1 MSARFEWRTSVCAP
15 DFPATAYEALRLRV
29 TDHTPF
35 NTLAWLC
42 ASEQALKSGEQL
54 HVLLGWQD
62 EALALCLPLVAS
74 VERFAR
80 LPFRVLH
87 HLGHPLADRLALLTR
102 LDSDDIG
109 KALAEIR
116 QHLPHALL
124 QLNELAGPTSEERTL
139 KAWMSRSSTAEQR
152 LSCRVPVH
160 LISDADHQEVS
171 GDPRYKLRRARKRIA
186 ACGALVRRITP
197 DATTMGPLLKAI
209 SEVEAVS
216 WKGDEGVGI
225 FSDERHRQWMDR
237 AFTALAARG
246 LVRVV
251 VLELEGRCISYRLGL
266 LEQGRL
272 YDYNLAFLPQYAD
285 LGSGRVLLEEWIRW
299 GLEDNWRWIDAS
311 RVSLENSSHQ
321 LHERMTGQLEHWRWS
336 FYSWRP
342 SGLALGLALRVWQW
356 LKPSLQQW
364 RARRAATATAAAA
377 TATATA
383 TVATVTPPAVTA
395 PAKKTSAPT
404 EKLMEGEHAS
414 ASHSQR

>member
-1 MSARFEWRTSVCAP
+1 MATRFEWRTSLCTP
-15 DFPATAYEALRLRV
+15 DFPAAAYEALRLRV

-42 ASEQALKSGEQL
+42 AAEQALSDGQRL
-54 HVLLGWQD
+54 HVLLGWQGD
-62 EALALCLPLVAS
+62 ELALCLPLVALR
-74 VERFAR
+74 ERFGG

-87 HLGHPLADRLALLTR
+87 HLGYPLTDRLALLAC
-102 LDSDDIG
+102 LDAESIRR
-109 KALAEIR
+109 ALIVIR
-116 QHLPHALL
+116 RRVPHALM
-124 QLNELAGPTSEERTL
+124 QLNELSEPTGEESAL
-139 KAWMSRSSTAEQR
+139 AVWMAHSSTGERR
-152 LSCRVPVH
+152 LSCKAPVH
-160 LISDADHQEVS
+160 LISEADRQEIS

-186 ACGALVRRITP
+186 ACGAQVRRITP
-197 DATTMGPLLKAI
+197 DASTMGPLLQTI

-225 FSDERHRQWMDR
+225 FADERHRQWMER

-251 VLELEGRCISYRLGL
+251 VLELDGRCISYRLGL

-299 GLEDNWRWIDAS
+299 GLDDNWCWIDAS

-336 FYSWRP
+336 FYSWRL
-342 SGLALGLALRVWQW
+342 SGLTLGLALRVWRRF
-356 LKPSLQQW
+356 KPALQTW
-364 RARRAATATAAAA
+364 RAKRAAAA
-377 TATATA
+377 
-383 TVATVTPPAVTA
+383 VTVTTPAA
-395 PAKKTSAPT
+395 KPAATTGKIT
-404 EKLMEGEHAS
+404 EGEHAS
-414 ASHSQR
+414 PSHSQR

>member
-1 MSARFEWRTSVCAP
+1 MTVRFEWRTSLCAAE
-15 DFPATAYEALRLRV
+15 FPAAAYEALRLRV
-29 TDHTPF
+29 MDHTPF
-35 NTLAWLC
+35 NALAWMT
-42 ASEQALKSGEQL
+42 ASEQALMAGEYL
-54 HVLLGWQD
+54 HVLLGWQGH
-62 EALALCLPLVAS
+62 ELVLCLPLVAS
-74 VERFAR
+74 VERFAG

-87 HLGHPLADRLALLTR
+87 HLGYPLADRLALLAC
-102 LDSDDIG
+102 LDAADMRQ
-109 KALAEIR
+109 ALSEIR
-116 QHLPHALL
+116 RRQPHAVL
-124 QLNELAGPTSEERTL
+124 QLNELAGEDNALTPWR
-139 KAWMSRSSTAEQR
+139 ARSSTAERR

-197 DATTMGPLLKAI
+197 DATTMGPLLKVI

-225 FSDERHRQWMDR
+225 FADERHRQWMDR

-251 VLELEGRCISYRLGL
+251 VLELDGRCISYRLGL

-299 GLEDNWRWIDAS
+299 GLDDNWRWIDAS

-321 LHERMTGQLEHWRWS
+321 LHERMTGHMEHWRWS
-336 FYSWRP
+336 FYSWHP
-342 SGLALGLALRVWQW
+342 SGLALGLALRVWQHC
-356 LKPSLQQW
+356 KPLLQQW
-364 RARRAATATAAAA
+364 RARRAAAVIAPAPVAAPVVKATAS
-377 TATATA
+377 TD
-383 TVATVTPPAVTA
+383 
-395 PAKKTSAPT
+395 KHR
-404 EKLMEGEHAS
+404 EGEHATP
-414 ASHSQR
+414 SHSQR

>member
-1 MSARFEWRTSVCAP
+1 MVMRFEWRTSLCAA

-35 NTLAWLC
+35 NHLGWLC
-42 ASEQALKSGEQL
+42 AAEQALGEHQRL
-54 HVLLGWQD
+54 HVLLGWDADQ
-62 EALALCLPLVAS
+62 LRLCLPLVAGR
-74 VERFAR
+74 ERFAG

-87 HLGHPLADRLALLTR
+87 HLGYPLADRLALLS
-102 LDSDDIG
+102 LLGGDDMRQ
-109 KALAEIR
+109 ALELIR
-116 QHLPHALL
+116 QRLPHALL
-124 QLNELAGPTSEERTL
+124 QLNELSEPVGAESALTE
-139 KAWMSRSSTAEQR
+139 WMAHSSTAERR

-160 LISDADHQEVS
+160 LISEADHQEVS

-186 ACGALVRRITP
+186 ACGAEVRRITP
-197 DATTMGPLLKAI
+197 DAMSMGPLLRII

-225 FSDERHRQWMDR
+225 FATPQSRQWVER
-237 AFTALAARG
+237 AFTALAGQG

-251 VLELEGRCISYRLGL
+251 MLELNGRCISYRLGL

-299 GLEDNWRWIDAS
+299 GLDEHWRWIDAS

-342 SGLALGLALRVWQW
+342 SGLALGLALRLWYRC
-356 LKPSLQQW
+356 KPLVQQW
-364 RARRAATATAAAA
+364 RAKRARKPAPVVQP
-377 TATATA
+377 
-383 TVATVTPPAVTA
+383 VAITT
-395 PAKKTSAPT
+395 
-404 EKLMEGEHAS
+404 EGEHAS
-414 ASHSQR
+414 PSHSQR

>member
-1 MSARFEWRTSVCAP
+1 MTARFEWRTSLCAA
-15 DFPATAYEALRLRV
+15 DFPAAAYEALRLQV

-35 NTLAWLC
+35 NHLGWLC
-42 ASEQALKSGEQL
+42 AAEQALGAGERL
-54 HVLLGWQD
+54 HILLGWEAD
-62 EALALCLPLVAS
+62 ELRLCLPLVAGR
-74 VERFAR
+74 ERFAGV
-80 LPFRVLH
+80 PFRVLH
-87 HLGHPLADRLALLTR
+87 HLGHPLADRLALLSLLKGDDMREALR
-102 LDSDDIG
+102 L
-109 KALAEIR
+109 IR
-116 QHLPHALL
+116 RHLPHALL
-124 QLNELAGPTSEERTL
+124 QLNELSEPAGEESTL
-139 KAWMSRSSTAEQR
+139 TPWMAHSSTGERR

-160 LISDADHQEVS
+160 LISEADHQEVS

-197 DATTMGPLLKAI
+197 DALSMSPLLRAI

-225 FSDERHRQWMDR
+225 FASERSRQWIER
-237 AFTALAARG
+237 AFTALAGQG

-251 VLELEGRCISYRLGL
+251 TLELNGRCISYRLGL

-299 GLEDNWRWIDAS
+299 GLDEHWRWIDAS

-342 SGLALGLALRVWQW
+342 SGILLGLGLRLWHR
-356 LKPSLQQW
+356 LKPTVQQW
-364 RARRAATATAAAA
+364 RARRAAR
-377 TATATA
+377 
-383 TVATVTPPAVTA
+383 P
-395 PAKKTSAPT
+395 APT
-404 EKLMEGEHAS
+404 PVVITTEGDHAS
-414 ASHSQR
+414 PSHSQR

>member
-1 MSARFEWRTSVCAP
+1 MSARFEWRTSLCAP
-15 DFPATAYEALRLRV
+15 DFPAEAYEALRLRI

-35 NTLAWLC
+35 NTLAWMC
-42 ASEQALKSGEQL
+42 ASEQALKPGEQL
-54 HVLLGWQD
+54 HVLLGWQG
-62 EALALCLPLVAS
+62 EELALCLPLVAS

-87 HLGHPLADRLALLTR
+87 YLGYPLADRLALLTR
-102 LDSDDIG
+102 LDGDNLR
-109 KALAEIR
+109 KALTQIR
-116 QHLPHALL
+116 QRLPHAVL
-124 QLNELAGPTSEERTL
+124 QLNELAGSTAQAQVLAPWQ
-139 KAWMSRSSTAEQR
+139 ANSSTAEQR

-160 LISDADHQEVS
+160 LISEADHQEVS

-197 DATTMGPLLKAI
+197 DALTMGPLLQEI

-225 FSDERHRQWMDR
+225 FSDARHRQWMDR

-299 GLEDNWRWIDAS
+299 GLEDNWHWIDAS

-342 SGLALGLALRVWQW
+342 GGLLLGLALRVWQRF
-356 LKPSLQQW
+356 KPRLQQW
-364 RARRAATATAAAA
+364 RARRAAAAIS
-377 TATATA
+377 TPVP
-383 TVATVTPPAVTA
+383 VATTTVKA
-395 PAKKTSAPT
+395 PAENLK
-404 EKLMEGEHAS
+404 EGKHAS
-414 ASHSQR
+414 ASDSQR

>member
-1 MSARFEWRTSVCAP
+1 MAARFEWRTSLCAP
-15 DFPATAYEALRLRV
+15 DFPAAAYEALRVRV

-35 NTLAWLC
+35 NALAWLC
-42 ASEQALKSGEQL
+42 ACERALQAGEQL
-54 HVLLGWQD
+54 HVLLAWQED
-62 EALALCLPLVAS
+62 ELALCLPLVAS
-74 VERFAR
+74 LERFAR
-80 LPFRVLH
+80 VPFRVLH
-87 HLGHPLADRLALLTR
+87 HLGYPLADRLALISR
-102 LDSDDIG
+102 LDADQLRM
-109 KALAEIR
+109 ALKQIR
-116 QHLPHALL
+116 GHLPHALL
-124 QLNELAGPTSEERTL
+124 QLNEMTGEDQVLNAWAAGSSTSER
-139 KAWMSRSSTAEQR
+139 R
-152 LSCRVPVH
+152 LSCRAPVH

-186 ACGALVRRITP
+186 ACGAQVRRIIP
-197 DATTMGPLLKAI
+197 DAVTMGPLLQDI

-225 FSDERHRQWMDR
+225 FADERHRQWMDR

-299 GLEDNWRWIDAS
+299 GLEDDWRWIDAS

-321 LHERMTGQLEHWRWS
+321 LHERMTGQVEHWRWS

-342 SGLALGLALRVWQW
+342 SGLVLGLALRAWQR
-356 LKPSLQQW
+356 LKPGLQQW
-364 RARRAATATAAAA
+364 RAKRAAAA
-377 TATATA
+377 TRP
-383 TVATVTPPAVTA
+383 VTPLAAVPAEVA
-395 PAKKTSAPT
+395 SAKKN
-404 EKLMEGEHAS
+404 KNREGEHAS
-414 ASHSQR
+414 ASDSQR

>member
-1 MSARFEWRTSVCAP
+1 MTARFEWRTSLCAA
-15 DFPATAYEALRLRV
+15 DFPAAAYEALRLQV

-35 NTLAWLC
+35 NHLGWLC
-42 ASEQALKSGEQL
+42 AAEQALGAGERL
-54 HVLLGWQD
+54 HILLGWKAD
-62 EALALCLPLVAS
+62 ELRLCLPLVAGR
-74 VERFAR
+74 ERFAGV
-80 LPFRVLH
+80 PFRVLH
-87 HLGHPLADRLALLTR
+87 HLGYPLADRLALLSLLKGEDMR
-102 LDSDDIG
+102 E
-109 KALAEIR
+109 ALHLIR
-116 QHLPHALL
+116 RQLPHALL
-124 QLNELAGPTSEERTL
+124 QLNELSEPAGEESALTE
-139 KAWMSRSSTAEQR
+139 WMAHSSAGERR

-186 ACGALVRRITP
+186 ACGAQVRRISP
-197 DATTMGPLLKAI
+197 DALSMGPLLRAI

-225 FSDERHRQWMDR
+225 FASERSRQWIER
-237 AFTALAARG
+237 AFTALAGQG

-251 VLELEGRCISYRLGL
+251 TLELNGRCISYRLGL

-299 GLEDNWRWIDAS
+299 GLDEHWRWIDAS

-342 SGLALGLALRVWQW
+342 SGMLLGLGLRLWQR
-356 LKPSLQQW
+356 LKPTVQQW
-364 RARRAATATAAAA
+364 RARRAAR
-377 TATATA
+377 
-383 TVATVTPPAVTA
+383 PA
-395 PAKKTSAPT
+395 SAPT
-404 EKLMEGEHAS
+404 PVAITTEGDHAS
-414 ASHSQR
+414 PSHSQR

>member
-1 MSARFEWRTSVCAP
+1 MAARFEWRTSLCAA
-15 DFPATAYEALRLRV
+15 DFPAAAYEALRLRV

-35 NTLAWLC
+35 NTLAWMA
-42 ASEQALKSGEQL
+42 ASEQALAAGENL
-54 HVLLGWQD
+54 HVLLGWQGD
-62 EALALCLPLVAS
+62 DLALCVPLVAS
-74 VERFAR
+74 VERFGG

-87 HLGHPLADRLALLTR
+87 HLGYPLADRLALLTC
-102 LDSDDIG
+102 LDAENVR
-109 KALAEIR
+109 KALVEIR
-116 QHLPHALL
+116 RRLPHALL
-124 QLNELAGPTSEERTL
+124 QLNELSAPTGEESALTH
-139 KAWMSRSSTAEQR
+139 WMAQSSTGERR

-160 LISDADHQEVS
+160 QISEADHQEVS

-186 ACGALVRRITP
+186 ACGAEVRRITP
-197 DATTMGPLLKAI
+197 DASTMGPLLQAI

-225 FSDERHRQWMDR
+225 FSDERHRTWMDQ
-237 AFTALAARG
+237 AFTALAAQG

-251 VLELEGRCISYRLGL
+251 VLELDGRCISYRLGL

-299 GLEDNWRWIDAS
+299 GLDDHWRWIDAS

-342 SGLALGLALRVWQW
+342 SGLALGLALRLWQQ
-356 LKPSLQQW
+356 LKPSLQKW
-364 RARRAATATAAAA
+364 RARRAASAVTPAPVAAA
-377 TATATA
+377 
-383 TVATVTPPAVTA
+383 VATPV
-395 PAKKTSAPT
+395 SAPVLKEVAT
-404 EKLMEGEHAS
+404 PSKKIMEGEHAS
-414 ASHSQR
+414 TSHSQR